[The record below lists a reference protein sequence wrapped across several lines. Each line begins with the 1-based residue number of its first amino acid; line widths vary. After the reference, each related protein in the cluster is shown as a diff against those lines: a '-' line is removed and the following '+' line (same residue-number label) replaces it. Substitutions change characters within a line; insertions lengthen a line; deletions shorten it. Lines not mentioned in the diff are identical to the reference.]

1 MLKSTDGKL
10 PRQAGLADAIPTAV
24 LKSIRLSSVFTE
36 LDEHMM
42 QCAFEDNHVF
52 NLIRL
57 VSRCFSK
64 VRFHHLAA
72 EETARITGN
81 KIRRKLNKL
90 ILFNN
95 Q

>member
-1 MLKSTDGKL
+1 MNVDSNVSLG
-10 PRQAGLADAIPTAV
+10 DALNDT
-24 LKSIRLSSVFTE
+24 SSRNPFF
-36 LDEHMM
+36 
-42 QCAFEDNHVF
+42 AFEDNYVF